1 MPQSFICFTDKERTE
16 KWLKVEE
23 TKDQTG
29 TSVNKRF
36 YFNIR
41 HMAVSFASKEEKEL
55 SDH

>member
-36 YFNIR
+36 HFNIR